1 MSVVVVKNYKDKIV
15 VASDSIAVSGWS
27 KVPTAENKFA
37 KMQKINDMI
46 IGGVGVAEETSL
58 FFHYM
63 KTHTIENVDEK
74 SVLDFILEFRRW
86 KQDLTGNNSFNN
98 DYILAFKGKC
108 FYISNMLIIPIDDY
122 YSIGAGRD
130 YSNGAMYM
138 GATPREAVKASCA
151 LCSMV
156 CEPVIEE
163 VLMK

>member
-15 VASDSIAVSGWS
+15 VASDSIAVIGWS
-27 KVPTAENKFA
+27 KVPSAENKFA

-46 IGGVGVAEETSL
+46 IGGVGNAEETSL

-63 KTHTIENVDEK
+63 KTHTIESVDEK

-98 DYILAFKGKC
+98 NYILAFKGKC
-108 FYISNMLIIPIDDY
+108 FYVNGVLVIPIDDY
-122 YSIGAGRD
+122 YAIGAGAD
-130 YSNGAMYM
+130 YANGAMYM
-138 GATPREAVKASCA
+138 GATPVEAVKASCV
-151 LCSMV
+151 LCAMV
-156 CEPVIEE
+156 AEPIIQE

>member
-15 VASDSIAVSGWS
+15 VASDSIAVIGWS
-27 KVPTAENKFA
+27 KVPSAENKFA

-46 IGGVGVAEETSL
+46 IGGVGCAEETSL

-63 KTHTIENVDEK
+63 KTHTIESVDEK

-108 FYISNMLIIPIDDY
+108 FYINGALVIPIDDY
-122 YSIGAGRD
+122 YAIGAGAD
-130 YSNGAMYM
+130 YANGAMYM
-138 GATPREAVKASCA
+138 GATPVEAVKASCV
-151 LCSMV
+151 LCAMV
-156 CEPVIEE
+156 AEPIIQEI
-163 VLMK
+163 LMK